1 MVCPCGATLA
11 NSGNLHQPRLGMSH
25 WGSSI
30 TFTFTMFKTDLAGTW
45 RFIKSPVCI
54 VALALTALTVTAQH
68 AQAWVQ
74 ESFGAAVKV
83 AQNAIGEVRSASP
96 ASTTGEAGQVE
107 IGFSPNGAA
116 LGLVIKTIRSAHK
129 SIDLM
134 AYSFTSADVTKEL
147 LAARKRGV
155 AIRVV
160 ADYKQSIESS
170 SSRYSISALSSL
182 VTSGAQ
188 VRLTSEF
195 SAMHDK
201 VIIADGMHVQTGS
214 FNYSKA
220 AATSNSEN
228 VIVLWNAPQV
238 ANAYS
243 KHFQSR
249 WGNASPFRGR

>member
-1 MVCPCGATLA
+1 
-11 NSGNLHQPRLGMSH
+11 
-25 WGSSI
+25 
-30 TFTFTMFKTDLAGTW
+30 MFKSDLAGTW
-45 RFIKSPVCI
+45 RFFKHPICS
-54 VALALTALTVTAQH
+54 VAIALTTLTVTAQH

-74 ESFGAAVKV
+74 ETFGAAVKV
-83 AQNAIGEVRSASP
+83 AQTAIGEVGSTSP
-96 ASTTGEAGQVE
+96 ASSIGEAGEVE

-116 LGLVIKTIRSAHK
+116 LGLVIKTIQSAQK

-155 AIRVV
+155 VIRVV
-160 ADYKQSIESS
+160 ADYKQSVESS
-170 SSRYSISALSSL
+170 SSRYALSALSSL

-188 VRLTSEF
+188 VRLSSEF

-201 VIIADGMHVQTGS
+201 VIIADGKHVQTGS

-228 VIVLWNAPQV
+228 VLVMWNAPQV
-238 ANAYS
+238 ANTYS
-243 KHFQSR
+243 MHFQSR
-249 WGNASPFRGR
+249 WGNASPFKGR